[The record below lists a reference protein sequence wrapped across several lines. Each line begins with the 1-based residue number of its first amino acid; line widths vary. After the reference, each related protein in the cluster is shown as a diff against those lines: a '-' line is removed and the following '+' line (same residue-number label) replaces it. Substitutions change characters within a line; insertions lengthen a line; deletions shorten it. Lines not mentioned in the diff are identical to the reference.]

1 MAKVHVTL
9 GDGFDNDRVR
19 VSANGREVFVRDGV
33 RTQLAVGTADFFDL
47 DLPAGPAEVEVSVDN
62 RTLRQSFPLEVTD
75 GLQVA
80 VYLDG
85 DRLRLASGK
94 NVGFA

>member
-1 MAKVHVTL
+1 VAKVHVTL

-19 VSANGREVFVRDGV
+19 MRVNGREVFAKDGV

-47 DLPAGPAEVEVSVDN
+47 ELPPGPAEVEVALDN
-62 RTLRQSFPLEVTD
+62 RKLRQSFPLEVTD

-80 VYLDG
+80 VYLDEG
-85 DRLRLASGK
+85 RLQLASGK